1 VIRAQAV
8 VVDRAR
14 RPAAV
19 DRRSPT
25 RAESL
30 VASGLIDVAAGIG
43 DLAHSLTE
51 SVMQAIEARMSER
64 GRGARAAADVDFL
77 REAVFTGIAESLIN
91 RVEQNL
97 KTHPGHTKRYDSN
110 ISTNR
115 VACENNE
122 KTLFT

>member
-64 GRGARAAADVDFL
+64 GRG
-77 REAVFTGIAESLIN
+77 IAESLIN